1 MEPEINC
8 SEFCDSFPGQELDR
22 RPLHDLC
29 KTTITDSEHSST
41 DVSPLSPALLGI
53 VWTFLSC
60 GLLLMLFFLA
70 FTIRCRKN
78 RIVKMSSPNLNIV
91 TLLGSCLTYSSAYLF
106 GIQDAFVGNS
116 MEALIQ
122 MRLSLLYI
130 GTSLVFGPILG
141 KSWRLYK
148 VFTQRV
154 PDKRVIIKDLQLLG
168 MVAALVVAD
177 VILLVTWVL
186 TDPIQCLQILGV
198 SMKVTGRDVS
208 CSLTNTHFCS
218 SQFSDVWIALFWGC
232 KGLLLL
238 YGTYLAGLTNHVSSP
253 PVNQSLTI
261 MVGVNLLLLTAGLIF
276 VLTRYLYSWPN
287 LVFGFTSGGIFVC
300 TTTVNCCVFLPQL
313 KQWKAFEGENQ
324 TVRRMAKYFSTPSKS
339 FHSQFGEDLN
349 GHLRDQESCMERLL
363 TEKNAVIES
372 LQEQVNN
379 AKEKLVKLMSSECT
393 YDSPEWTVPA
403 AASAHGLAVQ
413 EPSEYPVASENVNS
427 SAAEDSLH
435 ASVASQHMQSPGA
448 ARKDTS
454 SSPNQK
460 DNMILKQF
468 CDHVD
473 VGCSRKPQAEQCGDQ
488 EKGDQGSMA
497 LRQSF
502 MADKVGCEP
511 HRPKQN
517 SEEPAERL
525 PRVSSVVREKLQE
538 VLQDLHLGPEAPLSP
553 PPEPQRLWKN
563 TTSRSPQKLSP
574 SKLGFSPYVARRRRA
589 AQRAR
594 SRFPGPVV
602 LNTGHQANRT
612 AVSGAQSSL
621 VVQNRDSPKLDH
633 QNARSKVPRSSSVK
647 PSPLSD
653 PQRRPSTLEGSKR
666 CQTEPQGA
674 GGCEVSIPGQPSA
687 SSPAQSLT
695 APDLASSL
703 GLSRQRQPRPL
714 VSPGCPSLSSGCY
727 NLDSESS
734 SSDELF
740 CGCHRPYCEICFQS
754 SLDSSDTSDS
764 DLDQASGLASWEKLW
779 ACSKP
784 VVNFKDD
791 LKPTLV

>member
-1 MEPEINC
+1 MELEINC
-8 SEFCDSFPGQELDR
+8 SEFCDSFPDQELDR

-29 KTTITDSEHSST
+29 KTTLIDSQHSSAG
-41 DVSPLSPALLGI
+41 VSPLSPALLGV

-60 GLLLMLFFLA
+60 GLLLVLFFLA

-106 GIQDAFVGNS
+106 GIQDASVGNS
-116 MEALIQ
+116 MEALVQ
-122 MRLSLLYI
+122 MRLSMLCI

-168 MVAALVVAD
+168 LVAVLVVAD

-208 CSLTNTHFCS
+208 CSLTDTHACAS
-218 SQFSDVWIALFWGC
+218 RYSDVWIALVWGC

-238 YGTYLAGLTNHVSSP
+238 YGAYLAGLTNHVSSP

-276 VLTRYLYSWPN
+276 VLTRYLHSWPN
-287 LVFGFTSGGIFVC
+287 LVFGFTSGGIFIC

-324 TVRRMAKYFSTPSKS
+324 TTRRMAKYFSTPSKA
-339 FHSQFGEDLN
+339 FHSQFDEDQN
-349 GHLRDQESCMERLL
+349 GHLRDEKSCMERLL

-379 AKEKLVKLMSSECT
+379 AKAKIVKLMSSECS

-413 EPSEYPVASENVNS
+413 GPSEYPTASENAVGA
-427 SAAEDSLH
+427 AAEDSLH
-435 ASVASQHMQSPGA
+435 ASVASQYLESPGA
-448 ARKDTS
+448 SKRDD
-454 SSPNQK
+454 SPSGDQK
-460 DNMILKQF
+460 DNVTLKQF
-468 CDHVD
+468 CDHLD
-473 VGCSRKPQAEQCGDQ
+473 RGCSPKSQAEQSEGP
-488 EKGDQGSMA
+488 ERGDQGPMTPS
-497 LRQSF
+497 QSF
-502 MADKVGCEP
+502 MADRVGCDP
-511 HRPKQN
+511 HRPRQN
-517 SEEPAERL
+517 SEELPERP

-538 VLQDLHLGPEAPLSP
+538 VLQELDLGPEAPLSP
-553 PPEPQRLWKN
+553 LPCSQQLWKSA
-563 TTSRSPQKLSP
+563 TSRSPQKLSP
-574 SKLGFSPYVARRRRA
+574 SKLGFSPYVVRRRRA

-594 SRFPGPVV
+594 SHIPASVA
-602 LNTGHQANRT
+602 LNMGQQANR
-612 AVSGAQSSL
+612 AVSGAQSGL
-621 VVQNRDSPKLDH
+621 VEQSRDSPRLDH

-647 PSPLSD
+647 LSPLSD
-653 PQRRPSTLEGSKR
+653 PPQRRSALEGNKR
-666 CQTEPQGA
+666 CQPEPQGA
-674 GGCEVSIPGQPSA
+674 GGCDVSVPCQPSA
-687 SSPAQSLT
+687 FAPRPPSSPGLPRHHQSRL
-695 APDLASSL
+695 LAS
-703 GLSRQRQPRPL
+703 
-714 VSPGCPSLSSGCY
+714 PGYPALSSGCY

-734 SSDELF
+734 SSDEFF
-740 CGCHRPYCEICFQS
+740 CRCHRPYCELCFQS
-754 SLDSSDTSDS
+754 SSDSGDSDTSDS
-764 DLDQASGLASWEKLW
+764 DLEQPSGRASWEKLW
-779 ACSKP
+779 SRSKP